1 MFVECALGAGQR
13 HHCCAAYFC
22 ERLPGS
28 LKLLWC
34 VLQMLERLLVAREQK
49 GSSYVGV
56 VMP

>member
-1 MFVECALGAGQR
+1 MVSALGAGQR

-34 VLQMLERLLVAREQK
+34 IIQILERFIVVREQK
-49 GSSYVGV
+49 GSSYIGV